1 MASPGNEAFEA
12 ERSRLTG
19 LAYRML
25 GSRAEAEDVVQDA
38 WLRWNRTD
46 RGKIRSPGA
55 WLTTTVTRLAIDRLR
70 SVRARRETYVGPWL
84 PEPLVEAQGGA
95 LGQAPDPAAFGDG
108 LGDISLAL
116 MLVLERLTPAER
128 AAFLLHDV
136 FDYDYDE
143 LADILERAEPAC
155 RKLVSRARAHVRAER
170 PRFEAAPEAR
180 ARLFGAFVE
189 AVQAGELSG
198 LVSLLAEDATLLAD
212 GGGKARAA
220 LNPILGADNVAR
232 FLLGTAEKFGQART
246 YRPVMVNGEPG
257 IAGYTDGALE
267 FVATIAG
274 DGERI
279 TAIHLVVNP
288 DKLAGAQI

>member
-1 MASPGNEAFEA
+1 MARRDTDTFEA
-12 ERSRLTG
+12 ERPRLTG

-38 WLRWNRTD
+38 WLRWNRAD
-46 RGKIRSPGA
+46 RSEIRSPGA

-70 SVRARRETYVGPWL
+70 SARARRESYVGPWL
-84 PEPLVEAQGGA
+84 PEPLIEPGCGE
-95 LGQAPDPAAFGDG
+95 LGRAPDGAAFGDG

-116 MLVLERLTPAER
+116 LLVLERLSPAER

-136 FDYDYDE
+136 FDYDYAD
-143 LADILERAEPAC
+143 LAGILDRAEPAC

-180 ARLFGAFVE
+180 AKLFGAFIE
-189 AVQAGELSG
+189 AVQAGEPEG
-198 LVSLLAEDATLLAD
+198 LIALLADDAALLTD

-220 LNPILGADNVAR
+220 LNPILGAQNVAR
-232 FLLGTAEKFGQART
+232 FLIGVTTKFGRERT
-246 YRPVMVNGEPG
+246 YRPVVVNGEPG
-257 IAGYTDGALE
+257 IAGYLDGALDL
-267 FVATIAG
+267 VATVAS

-279 TAIHLVVNP
+279 TAVHLVLNP
-288 DKLAGAQI
+288 DKLAGTQI

>member
-12 ERSRLTG
+12 ERPRLTG

-38 WLRWNRTD
+38 WLRWDRTD
-46 RGKIRSPGA
+46 RSEIRSPGA

-84 PEPLVEAQGGA
+84 PEPLVEAQGGE
-95 LGQAPDPAAFGDG
+95 LGQAPDPTTFGDG

-136 FDYDYDE
+136 FDYDYGE
-143 LADILERAEPAC
+143 LAGILERAEPAC

-180 ARLFGAFVE
+180 ARLFGAFIE
-189 AVQAGELSG
+189 AVQAGELGG
-198 LVSLLAEDATLLAD
+198 LVALLAEDATLLAD

-220 LNPILGADNVAR
+220 LNPILGAENVAH

-257 IAGYTDGALE
+257 IAGYGDGALE

-288 DKLAGAQI
+288 DKLAGAGI

>member
-1 MASPGNEAFEA
+1 MSSPGNEDFEA
-12 ERSRLTG
+12 ERPRLTG

-38 WLRWNRTD
+38 WLRWDRTD
-46 RGKIRSPGA
+46 RSEIRSPGA

-84 PEPLVEAQGGA
+84 PEPLIEPQGGE
-95 LGQAPDPAAFGDG
+95 LGEAPDLTAFGDG
-108 LGDISLAL
+108 LGEISMAL
-116 MLVLERLTPAER
+116 LLVLERLTPAER

-136 FDYDYDE
+136 FDYDYGE
-143 LADILERAEPAC
+143 LAGILERAEPAC
-155 RKLVSRARAHVRAER
+155 RKLVSRARAHVRTER

-180 ARLFGAFVE
+180 ARLFGAFVG
-189 AVQAGELSG
+189 AIQAGELEG
-198 LVSLLAEDATLLAD
+198 LVALLAEDATLLAD
-212 GGGKARAA
+212 GGGKAQAA

-232 FLLGTAEKFGQART
+232 FLLGTSVKFGQYRT
-246 YRPVMVNGEPG
+246 YRPVVVNGEPG
-257 IAGYTDGALE
+257 IAGYMDERLD
-267 FVATIAG
+267 FIATIAG

-288 DKLAGAQI
+288 DKLAGAEI